1 MSSVTDEALQ
11 DMTTGFAS
19 CTGELAGYQSYSE
32 SQLRFGV
39 LHTASECGLTSA
51 LTPLSLSTCMGAA
64 AKIREMSS
72 SCGEDDDDDD
82 NDGDDDDHTPRTP
95 ATCASDACA
104 GFMSSVTDE
113 ALQDMTTGFA
123 SCTGE
128 FAGYQSISV
137 SYLTRTVLHT
147 ASECGLTST
156 LQEESAAVGGNE
168 LSSGAIA
175 GILVGCLVGAA
186 LLIGAAVLLKKKL
199 QQSRPEEDA
208 VTVTPVHSAAK
219 TDHV

>member
-1 MSSVTDEALQ
+1 
-11 DMTTGFAS
+11 
-19 CTGELAGYQSYSE
+19 
-32 SQLRFGV
+32 
-39 LHTASECGLTSA
+39 
-51 LTPLSLSTCMGAA
+51 MGAL
-64 AKIREMSS
+64 AKIGEMSS
-72 SCGEDDDDDD
+72 SCGEDDDDND

-156 LQEESAAVGGNE
+156 LQAESAAVGGNE